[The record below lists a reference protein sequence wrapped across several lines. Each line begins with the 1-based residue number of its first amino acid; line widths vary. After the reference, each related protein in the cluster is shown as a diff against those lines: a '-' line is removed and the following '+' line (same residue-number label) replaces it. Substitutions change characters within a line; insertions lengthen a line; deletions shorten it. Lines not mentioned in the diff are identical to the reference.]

1 MYLSIYPSIYHAIY
15 RLHLGIG
22 SISGQVKTPDQLAL
36 KIPNESECIHLE
48 KL

>member
-1 MYLSIYPSIYHAIY
+1 MYLSIHLFIMQSIY